1 MVCSTPLQYLEQAG
15 ESVCSFCGK
24 TETGHIQ
31 CPRGHFICNACH
43 NKDAVKTI
51 EDFSLTTSS
60 RDPLEIA
67 EVMMHHPQL
76 PMLGC
81 QHAYIAAGALM
92 AAIKNTG
99 SDGVTD
105 EGIREVF
112 RRTDA
117 QAHGGYCGLTG
128 VCGVTPAIGA
138 CFAVLTGS
146 KCGKD
151 EEQRITM
158 EAATRVSGAI
168 TGLTGPSCCKAYV
181 RTALETAMKYLQESQ
196 GITLQGSSI
205 PACQYPMKHPHGCRE
220 GRCPYFGASGSVE
233 VPAAPPPQTGNLPLK
248 AAPAASTPGKG
259 LEYWV
264 QRAEEL
270 GAHKAKTIRTDT
282 IAVEEW
288 VRWKCLYGCPFH
300 GKDAY
305 HPPCAPDAESTK
317 KVIKEYSAALLM
329 NGPKGKALTDAAV
342 RIEGE
347 AYQAGYYKAF
357 ALTALS
363 SGPAGAT

>member
-1 MVCSTPLQYLEQAG
+1 MICSTPLHYLEQAE
-15 ESVCSFCGK
+15 ESVCSFCGE
-24 TETGHIQ
+24 TEPGHIR
-31 CPRGHFICNACH
+31 CPRGHFICDACH
-43 NKDAVKTI
+43 NKEAVKII
-51 EDFSLTTSS
+51 EDFSLATSS

-67 EVMMHHPQL
+67 EVMMSHPDL

-81 QHAYIAAGALM
+81 QHAYIAGGALM
-92 AAIKNTG
+92 AAIKNAGHPGIT
-99 SDGVTD
+99 DG
-105 EGIREVF
+105 EIREVF
-112 RRTDA
+112 RRTET

-151 EEQRITM
+151 EEQRVTM
-158 EAATRVSGAI
+158 EAANRVSDAI

-181 RTALETAMKYLQESQ
+181 RTALETAVEYLQESR
-196 GITLQGSSI
+196 GLTLGRSSV
-205 PACQYPMKHPHGCRE
+205 PACRYPSKHPHGCRE
-220 GRCPYFGASGSVE
+220 GRCPYFGGSVFVGAFATSPPE
-233 VPAAPPPQTGNLPLK
+233 TGSLSLKTAPQQ
-248 AAPAASTPGKG
+248 SVPGKG
-259 LEYWV
+259 IENLV
-264 QRAEEL
+264 QRAREL
-270 GAHKAKTIRTDT
+270 GADKAKTISTDT
-282 IAVEEW
+282 VAVEEW

-317 KVIKEYSAALLM
+317 KVMKEYSTAILM
-329 NGPKGKALTDAAV
+329 NSSKGKSLTEAAV
-342 RIEGE
+342 RLEGE